1 MARNMYTHSMTYT
14 IDNVRF
20 EDSVTLEERLNRT
33 ELVQYMNRAWRNVR
47 NDDAKPVKDL
57 VLIRVIEQV
66 PDPVNWTRQVRRS

>member
-66 PDPVNWTRQVRRS
+66 PDQVNWTRQVRRW